1 MCERQQNLGR
11 RAKEVLAAIKHDGK
25 IMLGSEWT
33 KPDDYATA
41 DVADDMLPAIK
52 GVTPAELRKSN
63 GQTYDGWEVATDDA

>member
-11 RAKEVLAAIKHDGK
+11 RAKEVLA
-25 IMLGSEWT
+25 T
-33 KPDDYATA
+33 N
-41 DVADDMLPAIK
+41 VADDMLPAIK